1 MPRASISRIT
11 RQDSSQTVTRA
22 DMRGH
27 IHFRP
32 HAKRWLMPVLLLAGF
47 VFIVVWALY
56 TFRKYRQKVAE
67 RQADLDTL
75 YGRDSRKL
83 DEDE

>member
-1 MPRASISRIT
+1 
-11 RQDSSQTVTRA
+11 
-22 DMRGH
+22 
-27 IHFRP
+27 
-32 HAKRWLMPVLLLAGF
+32 MPVLLLAGF

-56 TFRKYRQKVAE
+56 TFRKYRQKVEE